1 MARMSI
7 AQLRQ
12 RAAKELAMRKN
23 PDPSETDIEEARSIM
38 NAYYRLAA
46 LDGRICEL
54 QNDERKCNLA
64 STRRAEESAE
74 RRLKKLQKR
83 LEPYDACIIYA
94 GIYPS
99 ICKAG
104 TTQDLFLT
112 HFYG

>member
-7 AQLRQ
+7 AELRQ

-23 PDPSETDIEEARSIM
+23 SDPTKTDVEEARSIM
-38 NAYYRLAA
+38 NSYYRLAA
-46 LDGRICEL
+46 LDYRICEL
-54 QNDERKCNLA
+54 QNDARTCNLI

-83 LEPYDACIIYA
+83 LEPYDACIIYS

-104 TTQDLFLT
+104 TTQDLFLA
-112 HFYG
+112 HFYE

>member
-1 MARMSI
+1 MVRMSI
-7 AQLRQ
+7 AELRR
-12 RAAKELAMRKN
+12 RAAKELAMRKT
-23 PDPSETDIEEARSIM
+23 PDPTDTDIEEARSIM

-46 LDGRICEL
+46 LDYRICEL
-54 QNDERKCNLA
+54 QNDVRTCNLT

-74 RRLKKLQKR
+74 RRLKRLQKR
-83 LEPYDACIIYA
+83 LEPYNASIVYS

-112 HFYG
+112 YFYE